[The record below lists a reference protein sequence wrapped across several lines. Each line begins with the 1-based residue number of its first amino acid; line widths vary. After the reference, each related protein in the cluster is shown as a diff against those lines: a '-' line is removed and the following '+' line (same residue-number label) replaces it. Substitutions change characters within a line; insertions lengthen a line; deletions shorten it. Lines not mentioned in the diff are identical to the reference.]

1 MAAASKIT
9 PQLIAQIMGLS
20 ALHSNRQIEAIL
32 SEQGIKLSNVSIA
45 KIVKE
50 HRRDR
55 SGQTK
60 EAVQVQIVKTVMT
73 DLDILEDMRTQL
85 NEYRKSPNLR
95 ISEQLQC
102 IDRLNKVIDT
112 RLKYS
117 GAGEPDKTEALDELS
132 DEELDEKIR
141 ACDG

>member
-73 DLDILEDMRTQL
+73 DLDILEDMRNQL
-85 NEYRKSPNLR
+85 NDYRKDPNLR
-95 ISEQLQC
+95 VSEKLMC
-102 IDRLNKVIDT
+102 MDRLNKVIDT

-117 GAGEPDKTEALDELS
+117 GAGEPDEKDEYDNMT
-132 DEELDEKIR
+132 DEELR
-141 ACDG
+141 AYVGG